1 MDDPVSRP
9 APEPSPPRTVRGGVL
24 WPGLGVLALLLVT
37 GTAWVRGPDRAVDVQ
52 PTPTVQP
59 MDGMS
64 GMEMGAQPAVEHQA
78 EGHTEQAAHEESSAS
93 ATVQPAVEHQAEGH
107 TEQAA
112 HEESSASAT
121 VQPAVEH
128 QAEGHTEQAAHEES
142 SASAGEH
149 EVHGQAGAH
158 EEAPA
163 LSLATK
169 KWVLGGFAGAN
180 LMAIAAAAL
189 LRRRTPPR
197 LPKHLA
203 RLQPL
208 RESSLP

>member
-112 HEESSASAT
+112 HEESSASA
-121 VQPAVEH
+121 
-128 QAEGHTEQAAHEES
+128 
-142 SASAGEH
+142 GEH

-208 RESSLP
+208 RESSIP